1 MNRYLKFEHFVGGG
15 IHNVTDLEE
24 DQENNFTWSSSMYD
38 RVLKTTI
45 QPDELYVGEAGQLG
59 AGRGAQAG
67 RKGRGARQGQGL
79 SRLTKPLSAT

>member
-1 MNRYLKFEHFVGGG
+1 
-15 IHNVTDLEE
+15 
-24 DQENNFTWSSSMYD
+24 MYD

-67 RKGRGARQGQGL
+67 RKGRGARQGTGL
-79 SRLTKPLSAT
+79 SRLTEPLSAT